1 MVAAFAVTRALA
13 KADEAS
19 LLSFC
24 WYTSV
29 ACSLVRTARV
39 ARLTG
44 GGFLDSDCLCNTD
57 VDSTPA
63 AFVLS
68 RMSTVGR

>member
-1 MVAAFAVTRALA
+1 MPNRRAMVAAFAVTRAPA
-13 KADEAS
+13 NAHEAS

-39 ARLTG
+39 ARLIG
-44 GGFLDSDCLCNTD
+44 GGFLNFDGLWNSD
-57 VDSTPA
+57 
-63 AFVLS
+63 VLDAMPS
-68 RMSTVGR
+68 